1 MQGCSATMGSPLAR
15 DLSRELEQRLRD
27 VLFARLDTIDAA
39 RGRIARARATIGAW
53 EKINLRDALA
63 LT

>member
-1 MQGCSATMGSPLAR
+1 LRA

-39 RGRIARARATIGAW
+39 RARIARARSTIELGAAR
-53 EKINLRDALA
+53 RD
-63 LT
+63 